1 MKTITL
7 FVILSITIL
16 PLKAQSPDSMRLR
29 QIDSL
34 HKVGNKKFISMDSA
48 RYFWKLNNWEQVIKV
63 SKVEFDKIVRDN
75 IALLKTKK
83 YKDFTKEQHISI
95 MRTANTFDF
104 SGAYKGEFYTG
115 FEKEFD
121 WILYIFELNTIFK
134 YSYNRGMGF
143 YFPELQI
150 EYAGTPHFFSWYQV
164 Q

>member
-63 SKVEFDKIVRDN
+63 SKVEFDKIV
-75 IALLKTKK
+75 
-83 YKDFTKEQHISI
+83 
-95 MRTANTFDF
+95 
-104 SGAYKGEFYTG
+104 
-115 FEKEFD
+115 
-121 WILYIFELNTIFK
+121 
-134 YSYNRGMGF
+134 
-143 YFPELQI
+143 
-150 EYAGTPHFFSWYQV
+150 
-164 Q
+164 